1 MNRVF
6 TRVAKVAIKITMIL
20 FYFIITY
27 FLTIYIYLNI
37 SKYEYLE
44 LCLNSDNITIENGF
58 RYYLYNLFTYILIF
72 IIFFSIIL
80 KKLTELY
87 ADTDTYEYIM
97 LMKELDI
104 LLKENKPANASIIN
118 ILKKYSPDVMLKG
131 SDWKGKP
138 IVGEQFCKR
147 IEFFKRIDGY
157 STTEKIQDIINR
169 R

>member
-1 MNRVF
+1 MIKVVVNGTFDIIHLAHIKLLNTARSMGDHLL
-6 TRVAKVAIKITMIL
+6 VAIDSDRRIQELKGKDRPI
-20 FYFIITY
+20 
-27 FLTIYIYLNI
+27 NNE
-37 SKYEYLE
+37 YERIGL
-44 LCLNSDNITIENGF
+44 LI
-58 RYYLYNLFTYILIF
+58 NLKSVDEVKVF
-72 IIFFSIIL
+72 
-80 KKLTELY
+80 
-87 ADTDTYEYIM
+87 DTDE
-97 LMKELDI
+97 EL
-104 LLKENKPANASIIN
+104 EN